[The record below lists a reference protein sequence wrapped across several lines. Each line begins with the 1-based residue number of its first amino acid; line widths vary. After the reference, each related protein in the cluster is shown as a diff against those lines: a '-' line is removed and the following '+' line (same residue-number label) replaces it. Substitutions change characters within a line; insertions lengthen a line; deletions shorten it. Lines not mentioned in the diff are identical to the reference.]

1 MRPKLVI
8 RPMTAKDIPAVAE
21 MEKALFRSPWPEK
34 SFEYEVASNPHS
46 YQLVAE
52 HDEEVIGY
60 LVAWFLID
68 ELQIA
73 TIGVKPEWQGKGIGT
88 LLMIA
93 AIEWALAK
101 GASSITLEV
110 RPSNIRAI
118 KLYEKLGFR
127 VVGRREHYYRPDGE
141 DALLMTNLNP
151 DAKGLESIWSQAA
164 AHFELETNTGGSI
177 LWEDSTN

>member
-1 MRPKLVI
+1 MKPKLVI
-8 RPMTAKDIPAVAE
+8 RPMAAEDIPAVAG

-34 SFEYEVASNPHS
+34 SFEYEVASNPHG

-52 HDEEVIGY
+52 HDGEAVGY
-60 LVAWFLID
+60 LVAWFVVD

-73 TIGVKPEWQGKGIGT
+73 TIGVKPEWQGRGIGT

-93 AIEWALAK
+93 AIKWALAK

-110 RPSNIRAI
+110 RPSNERAI

-127 VVGRREHYYRPDGE
+127 VVGRRENYYKPDGE
-141 DALLMTNLNP
+141 DALLMTNPNP
-151 DAKGLESIWSQAA
+151 DPKELERIWSQAA
-164 AHFELETNTGGSI
+164 ERFDLKVNT
-177 LWEDSTN
+177 